1 MTIGSNAP
9 IVDKL
14 IKKTVSSGDADE
26 QGKPDSSTTAKPAI
40 SQKTAYHRP
49 QAARENAT
57 TNTVKMTF
65 YVKQELLD
73 KLYNF
78 AYWDRL
84 TVTEAFNT
92 VVADGL
98 KNKNTTPIKK

>member
-1 MTIGSNAP
+1 MTIGTNAP

-14 IKKTVSSGDADE
+14 IKKTVSSGEADE
-26 QGKPDSSTTAKPAI
+26 HGKEADKPAI
-40 SQKTAYHRP
+40 SQKTAYQRP